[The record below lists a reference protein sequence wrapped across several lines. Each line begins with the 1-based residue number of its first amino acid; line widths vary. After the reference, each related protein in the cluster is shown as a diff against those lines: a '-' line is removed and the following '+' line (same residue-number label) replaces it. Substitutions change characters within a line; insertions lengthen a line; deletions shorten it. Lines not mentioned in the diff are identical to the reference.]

1 MCSYQNLSYTIA
13 ISEESR
19 LMTTLSQFT
28 HTGPGIVEHNVGSEL
43 EQDHEYSIQLTVTT
57 SSGNVSTNISL
68 SKLKY

>member
-1 MCSYQNLSYTIA
+1 
-13 ISEESR
+13 
-19 LMTTLSQFT
+19 MTTLSQLT